1 MSQVT
6 KASPV
11 TLVYVHKE
19 NRIDVYGDGVQGS
32 LYITGSELKNMYWK
46 GQAKGNIRIAIEA
59 DDSIH
64 YKNNE

>member
-1 MSQVT
+1 MPEVT

-11 TLVYVHKE
+11 TLVYKHRE

-46 GQAKGNIRIAIEA
+46 GQAKANLRIAVE
-59 DDSIH
+59 D
-64 YKNNE
+64 E